1 MDELQQQLR
10 ATFLEE
16 AVDTLE
22 TLEHAFLAW
31 ENDRTNTQLIDQI
44 FRSAHNLK
52 GSSKAVGLA
61 EIGAFTHDLESL
73 MLKIKNQEIPVSQ
86 QVFDLLLRC
95 NDELRRMVLGQRG
108 GDAVATDPELAE
120 RLKAAINGQLANPS
134 SVAEVGFEIFT
145 DPAPPVEPEQAAVAS
160 MLRPPVDQPLP
171 PPAANHAKAQ
181 VEAAAAKKAVSSV
194 VDDSIRV
201 SLGRVDSLVTLI
213 GELVILQTVLSQQ
226 RHQIESPLLQ
236 KTVVQLAK
244 ITKEIQDNSMSLRM
258 MPLRQT
264 FQKMQRIVRDTA
276 KSLGKEIELELNGED
291 TELDKT
297 VVDLLGDPLVHL
309 IRNASDH
316 GIETPGERAAAGK
329 SAKGRIRLSAGH
341 EGGKIMLEIS
351 DDGKGLNA
359 QVLRQKAVEKGLIR
373 TDQSLTQEECQ
384 NLIFIAGFSTKA
396 SASDISGRGV
406 GMDVVKTNVETVL
419 KGEIQMVTELGK
431 GTTFRIYLPLTL
443 AIIDGLVVRSGSE
456 RYVIPL
462 TQVHESIRARREDV
476 HNVVGLGAILSLRG
490 EHIPMHSL
498 ATQLGQRGLK
508 NQPPDETAM
517 IIRDKGQPFAI
528 TVDEIVSRQQVVIK
542 RLGSEVRQSRGV
554 TGGAVLG
561 DGTAALILDL
571 KELVK
576 KDKRSRG
583 AA

>member
-22 TLEHAFLAW
+22 TLERAFLAW

-52 GSSKAVGLA
+52 GSSKAVGYA

-73 MLKIKNQEIPVSQ
+73 MLKIKNQDIPVSQ
-86 QVFDLLLRC
+86 QVFDLLLLC
-95 NDELRRMVLGQRG
+95 NDELGRMVLGQRG
-108 GDAVATDPELAE
+108 GDEVATDLDLAE

-134 SVAEVGFEIFT
+134 SVAEVGYEIFA
-145 DPAPPVEPEQAAVAS
+145 DSVAPVGTEHAAAAP
-160 MLRPPVDQPLP
+160 MLHPPVDQTLP
-171 PPAANHAKAQ
+171 PPTANLVKVQ
-181 VEAAAAKKAVSSV
+181 VEVAAAKKAVSSV

-201 SLGRVDSLVTLI
+201 SLERVDSLVTMI

-276 KSLGKEIELELNGED
+276 KSLDKDIELELNGED

-316 GIETPGERAAAGK
+316 GIETPSERAAAGK
-329 SAKGRIRLSAGH
+329 SPKGRIRLSAGH

-351 DDGKGLNA
+351 DDGKGLNST
-359 QVLRQKAVEKGLIR
+359 VLRQKAVEKGLIR
-373 TDQSLTQEECQ
+373 ADQSLTQEECQ
-384 NLIFIAGFSTKA
+384 NLIFVAGFSTKA

-406 GMDVVKTNVETVL
+406 GMDVVKTNVESVL

-490 EHIPMHSL
+490 EQIPMHSL

-508 NQPPDETAM
+508 NQTPDETAM

-528 TVDEIVSRQQVVIK
+528 TVDEILSRQQVVIK

-576 KDKRSRG
+576 REKRSKG

>member
-1 MDELQQQLR
+1 M
-10 ATFLEE
+10 
-16 AVDTLE
+16 
-22 TLEHAFLAW
+22 
-31 ENDRTNTQLIDQI
+31 
-44 FRSAHNLK
+44 S
-52 GSSKAVGLA
+52 
-61 EIGAFTHDLESL
+61 
-73 MLKIKNQEIPVSQ
+73 
-86 QVFDLLLRC
+86 
-95 NDELRRMVLGQRG
+95 
-108 GDAVATDPELAE
+108 
-120 RLKAAINGQLANPS
+120 
-134 SVAEVGFEIFT
+134 
-145 DPAPPVEPEQAAVAS
+145 PA
-160 MLRPPVDQPLP
+160 
-171 PPAANHAKAQ
+171 
-181 VEAAAAKKAVSSV
+181 

-201 SLGRVDSLVTLI
+201 SLERVDSLVTMI

-226 RHQIESPLLQ
+226 RHQIDSPLLQ

-276 KSLGKEIELELNGED
+276 KNLGKDIELELHGED

-316 GIETPGERAAAGK
+316 GIETPDERTAAGK
-329 SAKGRIRLSAGH
+329 SAKGRIRLAAGH

-359 QVLRQKAVEKGLIR
+359 KTLQQKAIEKGLIR
-373 TDQSLTQEECQ
+373 ADQTLTKEECQ
-384 NLIFIAGFSTKA
+384 NLIFIAGFSTKSA
-396 SASDISGRGV
+396 ASDISGRGV
-406 GMDVVKTNVETVL
+406 GMDVVKTNVEAVL

-476 HNVVGLGAILSLRG
+476 HSVVGLGTILSLRG

-498 ATQLGQRGLK
+498 ATQLGQRGQK
-508 NQPPDETAM
+508 NQTPDETAM
-517 IIRDKGQPFAI
+517 IIRDKGQSFAI

-576 KDKRSRG
+576 KEKRSRG